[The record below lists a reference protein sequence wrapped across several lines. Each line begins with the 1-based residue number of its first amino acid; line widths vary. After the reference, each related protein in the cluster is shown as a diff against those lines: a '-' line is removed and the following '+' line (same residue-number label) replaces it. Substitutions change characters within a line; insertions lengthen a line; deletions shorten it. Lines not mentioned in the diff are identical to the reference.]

1 LSIAGHGCR
10 VGFRRDPHPVAQSE
24 AAYNFRGDKDI
35 LRRLD
40 KIAFWIAQKAEPLAG
55 DFNDAFA
62 EFRFD
67 LNLFAGFA
75 SAPQRFSA
83 CRARLIESLD
93 SDISA
98 GVIGVSGEEFG
109 DSSELRA

>member
-1 LSIAGHGCR
+1 LIHIPSRQKRSG
-10 VGFRRDPHPVAQSE
+10 VQFP
-24 AAYNFRGDKDI
+24 GDKDI

-75 SAPQRFSA
+75 SALSGFSA
-83 CRARLIESLD
+83 CRA
-93 SDISA
+93 
-98 GVIGVSGEEFG
+98 G
-109 DSSELRA
+109 